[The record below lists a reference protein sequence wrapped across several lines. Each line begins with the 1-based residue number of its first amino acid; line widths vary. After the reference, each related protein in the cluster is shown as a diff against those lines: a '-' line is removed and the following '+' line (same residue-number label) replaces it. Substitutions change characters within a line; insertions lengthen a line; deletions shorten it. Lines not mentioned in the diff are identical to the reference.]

1 MQRRLLTTS
10 HQQPDAGLWPVATS
24 GSPPTPAEHP
34 VVRCGLSLCSLCVS
48 SIQGVSGSMFLQKEK
63 GANWEGCQYFV
74 AFAWLLQVSFK
85 SRKGFFF
92 VHSRMRKAETVGARD
107 LFYIA
112 HSIKRLWAEEA
123 WMLELRNSE
132 KGLEKSA
139 KTGNFIDGMSD
150 NNRIRTV
157 WLLVIEK
164 KMVFRMANKI
174 CFFPRFTLY

>member
-1 MQRRLLTTS
+1 MQRQLLTTS

-34 VVRCGLSLCSLCVS
+34 VVRCGLSVLSVCQLNTRSKWQHVS
-48 SIQGVSGSMFLQKEK
+48 PKR
-63 GANWEGCQYFV
+63 AWEGCQYFV

-112 HSIKRLWAEEA
+112 RSIKRLWAEEA